1 MMLFAGEGGGGAR
14 PTLQFE
20 FFKFSQAVDP
30 DTITPFD
37 PHPDPRMNI
46 FFLIMKLKREDFFLT
61 KWIKVRG
68 IMKILFDQFMWM

>member
-20 FFKFSQAVDP
+20 FLKFSQAVDP

-46 FFLIMKLKREDFFLT
+46 FF
-61 KWIKVRG
+61 
-68 IMKILFDQFMWM
+68 

>member
-1 MMLFAGEGGGGAR
+1 MMLFAGEGGGAR

-46 FFLIMKLKREDFFLT
+46 FFLNYKIKKIRFFL
-61 KWIKVRG
+61 
-68 IMKILFDQFMWM
+68 LNE

>member
-1 MMLFAGEGGGGAR
+1 MQGGGSEEWCCLPGRGGGAR

-46 FFLIMKLKREDFFLT
+46 FF
-61 KWIKVRG
+61 
-68 IMKILFDQFMWM
+68 